1 MYSLEELE
9 ERLIDLDEKYYAIN
23 EQYLAIKNERKACM
37 TRIKR
42 IRDKQR
48 YYDKDKVRAIND
60 SNMCVSQTVDN
71 KAKNAYK
78 ADKPYCE
85 VCGEPMKDVHHII
98 PVKDGGTNDED
109 NLICLC
115 RSCHQKAHKSKSYDK
130 IIKIAKKLTK

>member
-9 ERLIDLDEKYYAIN
+9 SELALLDEEYFNAKKV
-23 EQYLAIKNERKACM
+23 YLDVKNRRSICQ

-42 IRDKQR
+42 IRDKQK
-48 YYDKDKVRAIND
+48 YYDKDKVKAIND
-60 SNMCVSQTVDN
+60 SNICESAYFDI

-78 ADKPYCE
+78 ANKPYCE

-130 IIKIAKKLTK
+130 IIKIAKQLTK